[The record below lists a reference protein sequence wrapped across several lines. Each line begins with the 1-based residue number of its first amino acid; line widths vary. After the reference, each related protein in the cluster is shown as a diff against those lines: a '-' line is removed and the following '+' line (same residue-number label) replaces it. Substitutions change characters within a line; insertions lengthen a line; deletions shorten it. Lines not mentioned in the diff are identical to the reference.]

1 MRAFPGESPRSLCA
15 EAAATPD
22 GFRKDKHMK
31 KTVLFDLDGTLTDSG
46 EGIINC
52 ATLALRHFGLPIP
65 AYEDMRTFVGPP
77 LRDSFIRFGVPADQA
92 DEAIRVYRSRYIP
105 TGMFE
110 NTPYPGI
117 RELLEALRAE
127 GYTLYV
133 ATSKPEEMSVTIL
146 EKFDLAK
153 YFHRICGA
161 SIDSSRSTKDA
172 VIAYLLESSG
182 AKEDMVM
189 VGDTKYDILGAK
201 AHGIPAIGVGWGY
214 GKVEEMEEAGAVGI
228 AKTMDELIGLIR
240 GM

>member
-1 MRAFPGESPRSLCA
+1 
-15 EAAATPD
+15 
-22 GFRKDKHMK
+22 MK

-65 AYEDMRTFVGPP
+65 PYEDMRTFVGPP
-77 LRDSFIRFGVPADQA
+77 LHDSFVRFGVPADQT

-117 RELLEALRAE
+117 RELLEKLQAE

-146 EKFDLAK
+146 EKFDLAR
-153 YFHRICGA
+153 YFRRICGA

-182 AKEDMVM
+182 AKADMVM

-201 AHGIPAIGVGWGY
+201 THGIPAIGVGWGY
-214 GKVEEMEEAGAVGI
+214 GKVEEMVEAGAVGI
-228 AKTMDELIGLIR
+228 AGTMEELVELIH

>member
-1 MRAFPGESPRSLCA
+1 
-15 EAAATPD
+15 
-22 GFRKDKHMK
+22 MK
-31 KTVLFDLDGTLTDSG
+31 KTILFDLDGTLTDSG

-65 AYEDMRTFVGPP
+65 SYADMRTFVGPP

-133 ATSKPEEMSVTIL
+133 ATPKPEEMSVTIL

-172 VIAYLLESSG
+172 VIAYLLESSR

-228 AKTMDELIGLIR
+228 AETMDELIGLIR